1 MDTADG
7 GREDTKPYVP
17 CDPNLTY
24 LYAQG
29 GGREEA
35 PPCSAPGGES
45 GLRFIFSFIV
55 LHQFKI
61 FYTCIMIITQKLV

>member
-24 LYAQG
+24 FYTH
-29 GGREEA
+29 REEA
-35 PPCSAPGGES
+35 ARRRPRVQPRAVNLDCGLFSAS
-45 GLRFIFSFIV
+45 
-55 LHQFKI
+55 
-61 FYTCIMIITQKLV
+61 